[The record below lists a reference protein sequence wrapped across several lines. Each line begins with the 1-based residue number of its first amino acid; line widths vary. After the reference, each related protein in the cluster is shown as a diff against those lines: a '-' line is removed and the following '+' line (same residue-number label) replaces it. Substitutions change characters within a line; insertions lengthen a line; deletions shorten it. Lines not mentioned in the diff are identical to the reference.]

1 MGINDLLIVAVK
13 EGASDLHLTAG
24 LPPVIRVNGEL
35 KAIGGQPELRPEML
49 NSLLLPMLSDV
60 IRQKLDQFGQVDL
73 SYSIPEVGRFRV
85 NIFRQRGVLAGVMRL
100 IPTQIKSLEEL
111 GLPSGLRTFI
121 QKTRGLVLVTGPTGS
136 GKSTTLASLID
147 IINSER
153 AAHIITLEDPIEFL
167 HRHKRSI
174 VNQREIGFDSCGFAE
189 ALRAALREDPD
200 VILVEIGRASCRER
214 V

>member
-24 LPPVIRVNGEL
+24 IPPVIRVNGEL

-111 GLPSGLRTFI
+111 GLPSNLRD
-121 QKTRGLVLVTGPTGS
+121 R
-136 GKSTTLASLID
+136 KS
-147 IINSER
+147 
-153 AAHIITLEDPIEFL
+153 
-167 HRHKRSI
+167 
-174 VNQREIGFDSCGFAE
+174 V
-189 ALRAALREDPD
+189 
-200 VILVEIGRASCRER
+200 V
-214 V
+214 